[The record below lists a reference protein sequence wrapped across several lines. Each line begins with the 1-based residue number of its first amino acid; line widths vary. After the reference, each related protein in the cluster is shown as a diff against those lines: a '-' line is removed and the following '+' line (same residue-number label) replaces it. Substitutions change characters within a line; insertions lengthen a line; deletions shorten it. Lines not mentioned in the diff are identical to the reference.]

1 MASKEARE
9 KMHVHAAFVQRAQL
23 RYALLL
29 AGIVALSLIL
39 IGIILAGPGP
49 SDRKVADNPFTG
61 ATLDVTLEALPPFAV
76 DNQSGD
82 DEQLDAQSGPRA
94 ELDTATTFGPQ
105 APVAPAARSIQL
117 IGSEGWDPI
126 SASNVNLAMAALP
139 DYVQAQLGN
148 PALGPVSILV
158 NFEGRTSSGYQ
169 PYGQAA
175 NFFSTN
181 EGHNEVVLYPQQSVF
196 TIVHELGHAYNLR
209 NSPAGNY
216 AWVLLEPEMQS
227 FMEVAGWQVLT
238 PPEEIAQMYDHSQ
251 VAFNYVGAPVWTSLS
266 RNDPLED
273 FANSFADYFV
283 SPSDLA
289 GRSPERFA
297 WFAARFP

>member
-1 MASKEARE
+1 
-9 KMHVHAAFVQRAQL
+9 MHVHAAFVQRAQL
-23 RYALLL
+23 RYAVLL
-29 AGIVALSLIL
+29 AGIVGLSLIL
-39 IGIILAGPGP
+39 AGVIVAGPAAGE
-49 SDRKVADNPFTG
+49 RQADANPFTG
-61 ATLDVTLEALPPFAV
+61 TTIGATFDALPAFAPG
-76 DNQSGD
+76 NQAD
-82 DEQLDAQSGPRA
+82 DEAQQLDAQAGPRA
-94 ELDTATTFGPQ
+94 ELDAATIFAPP
-105 APVAPAARSIQL
+105 APVAPAARSINL
-117 IGSEGWDPI
+117 LGVEGWDAV
-126 SASNVNLAMAALP
+126 SVANVNQALALLP
-139 DYVQAQLGN
+139 PSVQALLGN
-148 PALGPVSILV
+148 PALGPISILV
-158 NFEGRTSSGYQ
+158 NYEGRTSSGYQ

-227 FMEVAGWQVLT
+227 FMEAAGWQVLT
-238 PPEEIAQMYDHSQ
+238 PPEQVAQLYDHAQ
-251 VAFNYVGAPVWTSLS
+251 VAFAYTGASIWTSLS

-283 SPSDLA
+283 NPADLSS
-289 GRSPERFA
+289 RSPERFA